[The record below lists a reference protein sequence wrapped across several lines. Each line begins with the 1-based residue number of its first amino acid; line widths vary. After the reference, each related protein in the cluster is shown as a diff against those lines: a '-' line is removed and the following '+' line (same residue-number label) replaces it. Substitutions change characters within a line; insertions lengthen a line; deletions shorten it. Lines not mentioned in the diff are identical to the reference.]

1 MNTFNDVRSTDL
13 GDYSVVITTEG
24 RITRIL
30 NVDENFYV
38 PLPHGSEYS
47 IKMWNRASTRCDAKV
62 SIDGQDVG
70 TWRIPARE
78 YIKIERPSNISRK
91 FTFYEEG
98 TSESKQAGITSGG
111 DSNGLVSVRFIPEKY
126 REIIP
131 MFFGDRDE
139 SIGMF
144 GSRDGMLGVRDIT
157 VNNTTRVLKKNER
170 YDAASKCMMKKHSN
184 STSGMRSGGTGL
196 GDKSSQNFTTTSA
209 IVHDT
214 EKAVTI
220 TIRLIVEDTVS
231 DKVYEPAIIPLR
243 RMETMVPPR
252 I

>member
-1 MNTFNDVRSTDL
+1 MNKSSTDL
-13 GDYSVVITTEG
+13 GDYPVVITTEG
-24 RITRIL
+24 RITRVL
-30 NVDENFYV
+30 NIDENFYV
-38 PLPHGSEYS
+38 PLQHGSEYS

-62 SIDGQDVG
+62 SIDGQEVG

-78 YIKIERPSNISRK
+78 SIKIERPSNISRK

-98 TSESKQAGITSGG
+98 SGESKQAGIISGG
-111 DSNGLVSVRFIPEKY
+111 ESNGLVSVRFIPEKY
-126 REIIP
+126 SEIKP
-131 MFFGDRDE
+131 MSYD
-139 SIGMF
+139 MF
-144 GSRDGMLGVRDIT
+144 GRRCIT

-170 YDAASKCMMKKHSN
+170 YDAASKCMMRKHSN

-214 EKAVTI
+214 DKSVNI
-220 TIRLIVEDTVS
+220 TIRLIVDATIDVI
-231 DKVYEPAIIPLR
+231 KEPEIIPLR